1 MNKALAYVRVSTV
14 RQVREGDSLAAQEE
28 RLHAY
33 CKAHN
38 LELVGV
44 VKDEGVSG
52 VMPLAQRPGGSQL
65 LVQLGPE
72 IPTVVVVKFDRMF
85 RDTRDALNTIADM
98 DERGIKLHALDFGGM
113 ALDTSTALGKLI
125 VTLRAG
131 FAQMERDLTRER
143 VIENI
148 VYKKSKQQ
156 KLGQIPFGHTAK
168 GDQLIR
174 HPRLPAA
181 LTHIEEMHEAGRS
194 LRDIAHDVA
203 KTFRHPCF
211 KVSHQTI
218 RKIIQIQTT
227 GDIA

>member
-1 MNKALAYVRVSTV
+1 MNKALAYVRVSTA
-14 RQVREGDSLAAQEE
+14 RQVKEGDSLPAQEE
-28 RLHAY
+28 RLQAY

-44 VKDEGVSG
+44 VRDEGVSG
-52 VMPLAQRPGGSQL
+52 AMPLAQRPGGAEL
-65 LVQLGPE
+65 LAQLGPE

-148 VYKKSKQQ
+148 IYKKAKKQ

-168 GDQLIR
+168 GDQLVPHPKLREALAFIR
-174 HPRLPAA
+174 TAHLGG
-181 LTHIEEMHEAGRS
+181 MS
-194 LRDIAHDVA
+194 LRDIARDVG
-203 KTFRHPCF
+203 KVFRSPCF
-211 KVSHQTI
+211 QASHQTI
-218 RKIIQIQTT
+218 RKIINIQQ
-227 GDIA
+227 GE